1 MADNQMVKIVFDF
14 DLGNVPASAKKLSQY
29 LKDNNLDLKFTKKSV
44 DDLAA
49 SMNQLATAQTQ
60 AAQAAASA
68 GNSVK
73 KSNMQWT
80 NLALVIQDLPYGF
93 RGIQNNLPA
102 LMGGIAGMAGP
113 LYLVGSAVIA
123 LFTAWDAGLF
133 KTKNATNALN
143 EAQKEYNETL
153 KSSMGSAGEEIAK
166 MNALVSIAKN
176 QEISMQK
183 RLKAVKSLQD
193 EYPSYFGNLDKEKI
207 LNGDVSKA
215 TDGVKTAI
223 IERAKA
229 TAVASKINKLAAEKF
244 AKDEELYQL
253 ALQKTARVQAAVNFV
268 RQFPSSAKHLK
279 GLIDASVSG
288 IRDQENAIKSFVDS
302 IDRELNRLQKIY
314 TSAETT
320 AIDLGDT
327 GDDKKNKGA
336 AAAKKKL
343 ENAKKEAD
351 KLALYVAKR
360 LAASGGETKYIA
372 EPEVDPSNAAKAFR
386 DKMAYEKKASK
397 DRVAFLREQYQ
408 LEVSEAEGSFDKI
421 KLAEENMRM
430 ALDKGFM
437 DGSVKLSEYIDAI
450 LELRKKSNETV
461 LAETKAVTAELL
473 KMGIGLMNA
482 LGPALDM
489 LLEKG
494 ASIGDVLSRA
504 FEDIIKKLIKV
515 AIAAAIAVAIISLL
529 PGGQGKLA
537 KAGGAMKMFGNLVGG
552 GMGLG
557 SQLFANGGIVS
568 GPTMGLMGE
577 YPGAKTNPE
586 VVAPLDKL
594 KSMIGSGSGSGEF
607 VLRGNDLILAIQR
620 SNSSL
625 KLRRG

>member
-143 EAQKEYNETL
+143 EAQKQYNETL

-166 MNALVSIAKN
+166 MNALISIAKN

-360 LAASGGETKYIA
+360 LAASGGEVAYIK
-372 EPEVDPSNAAKAFR
+372 EPEVDPLAAAKAFK

-397 DRVAFLREQYQ
+397 DRVDFLKEQYQ
-408 LEVSEAEGSFDKI
+408 LEVSEAEGSFAKI
-421 KLAEENMRM
+421 QLAEENMRI
-430 ALDKGFM
+430 ALNKGFM
-437 DGSVKLSEYIDAI
+437 DGSIKLSEYIDATI
-450 LELRKKSNETV
+450 ELRKKSNQTV
-461 LAETKAVTAELL
+461 LAESKAAMAEML
-473 KMGIGLMNA
+473 KMGIGIMNA

-494 ASIGDVLSRA
+494 ANIGEVLSKA
-504 FEDIIKKLIKV
+504 FNDIIKKLIKV
-515 AIAAAIAVAIISLL
+515 AIAAAIAVALLSLIF
-529 PGGQGKLA
+529 PGTVA

-577 YPGAKTNPE
+577 YPGAKSNPE

-594 KSMIGSGSGSGEF
+594 KGLIGGSGGTLEARIS
-607 VLRGNDLILAIQR
+607 GNDLLILMNKAQR
-620 SNSSL
+620 NNNTTF
-625 KLRRG
+625 